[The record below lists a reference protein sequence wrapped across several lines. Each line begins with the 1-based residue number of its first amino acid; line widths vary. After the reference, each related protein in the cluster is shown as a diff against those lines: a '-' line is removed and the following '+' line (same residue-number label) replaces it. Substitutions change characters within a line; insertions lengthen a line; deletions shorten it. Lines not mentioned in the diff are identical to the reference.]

1 MLISKD
7 MQIEDL
13 KDLIGRAAETRAK
26 MYISHKNL
34 RHSRTRNNYEDFVQ
48 TVDDFN
54 NILKE
59 LPDYM
64 RVMPFRRTS

>member
-1 MLISKD
+1 

-13 KDLIGRAAETRAK
+13 KDLIGRAAEMRAK
-26 MYISHKNL
+26 MYISHKTL
-34 RHSRTRNNYEDFVQ
+34 KLSRTPDNYEDFVQ

-54 NILKE
+54 KILRE

-64 RVMPFRRTS
+64 RVMPSRRTG

>member
-1 MLISKD
+1 

-13 KDLIGRAAETRAK
+13 KDLIGKAAEMRAK
-26 MYISHKNL
+26 MYISHKTL
-34 RHSRTRNNYEDFVQ
+34 KQSRTLDNYEDFVQ

-54 NILKE
+54 KILRE

-64 RVMPFRRTS
+64 RVMPSKRVG